1 LVEKIVVFTDDPKTK
16 IKIRTLDCLAQIV
29 FKSGEVERFN
39 DYLKKVMSDVFYQM
53 YIEKVNKLVQEKER
67 KIMLEL

>member
-1 LVEKIVVFTDDPKTK
+1 MVEKIVVFTDDPKTK

-29 FKSGEVERFN
+29 FKSGEVEKFN

>member
-1 LVEKIVVFTDDPKTK
+1 MVEKIVVFTDDPKTK